1 MAISFN
7 NTVYQPGFFGTDDG
21 GVPTSGTFRI
31 DDVYSYPVTV
41 NGTVTNPGDTV
52 TLTYTLPG
60 SATPT
65 SQTLTATALDNPN
78 MILFTGGSVPGSQAG
93 GTNRF
98 VFSNVELF
106 GSGNPNRTAFTDD
119 GNRTL
124 GAYAPLCFTTGTLIR
139 TSRGDVT
146 VEDLRV
152 GDIAV
157 TASGGLRP
165 ITWIG
170 HREITAAA
178 ALPFH
183 QQPVRIRA
191 GAFGGGLPVRDLS
204 LSPGHPVLVGAD
216 AGSEGGVLVPVM
228 CLINGTTIARMPVEA
243 VTYWHVELDGHD
255 ILLAEGL
262 PAESYID
269 GGDRAFFTE
278 ASDHALH
285 NPDFVPAGWNARCRP
300 VAADGPVVEAE
311 RQRLDT
317 VFAGTLSEHCAWDE
331 AGTWAV

>member
-1 MAISFN
+1 MPIE
-7 NTVYQPGFFGTDDG
+7 
-21 GVPTSGTFRI
+21 
-31 DDVYSYPVTV
+31 
-41 NGTVTNPGDTV
+41 
-52 TLTYTLPG
+52 
-60 SATPT
+60 
-65 SQTLTATALDNPN
+65 AL
-78 MILFTGGSVPGSQAG
+78 A
-93 GTNRF
+93 
-98 VFSNVELF
+98 
-106 GSGNPNRTAFTDD
+106 
-119 GNRTL
+119 
-124 GAYAPLCFTTGTLIR
+124 
-139 TSRGDVT
+139 
-146 VEDLRV
+146 V
-152 GDIAV
+152 GDEAV
-157 TASGGLRP
+157 TASGERRT

-170 HREITAAA
+170 RRTLDCRGEAAHMA
-178 ALPFH
+178 
-183 QQPVRIRA
+183 PVRIRA
-191 GAFGGGLPVRDLS
+191 DAFGAGIPERDVH
-204 LSPGHPVLVGAD
+204 LSPGHPVLVRH
-216 AGSEGGVLVPVM
+216 GGVEALVPVM
-228 CLINGTTIARMPVEA
+228 NLINGTTIERSARQT